1 MSDWDVAY
9 RDNAEVAERP
19 LWDAP
24 TGSLVWVD
32 IYGGRVHLLEMPGGH
47 STIAASSPVGAAA
60 LRSAGGL
67 VIAHDS
73 ELLFVAR
80 DGTPDRAPIPFPHS
94 PNTRFN
100 DGACDPAGR
109 FLIGTMSTDGRSGQ
123 GALYSV
129 ESDGSVTELL
139 SGISESNGIAWSL
152 DGRTMYY
159 VDSAHPEIRRYA
171 YDAGTGRLGEAGV
184 LRSFADGDG
193 QPDGLVV
200 DAEGAIWAAMWEG
213 WAVCRISPAGEVLER
228 IATPVSRPTCPA
240 FGGSR
245 LDQLYLTT
253 AWEGLPLG
261 ERSKEP
267 LAGSVLVTAP
277 GIRGMQPS
285 RFAG

>member
-1 MSDWDVAY
+1 VSGWEVAY
-9 RDNAEVAERP
+9 RDDAEVAERP
-19 LWDAP
+19 LWDAA

-32 IYGGRVHLLEMPGGH
+32 ITGGLVHRLEIPGRH
-47 STIAASSPVGAAA
+47 SKVAVSAPVGAAA
-60 LRSAGGL
+60 LRSRGGL

-73 ELLFVAR
+73 ELLFVAP
-80 DGTPDRAPIPFPHS
+80 DGTPGRAAVPFSHP
-94 PNTRFN
+94 PNIRFN

-109 FLIGTMSTDGRSGQ
+109 FLIGTSSTDGRSGQ

-129 ESDGSVTELL
+129 ASDGNVTELL
-139 SGISESNGIAWSL
+139 SDVTESNGLAWSL
-152 DGRTMYY
+152 DGQTMYY
-159 VDSAHPEIRRYA
+159 VDSAHPEIRRYR
-171 YDAGTGRLGEAGV
+171 YDAATGRLGKAGV
-184 LRSFADGDG
+184 LRSFGDDEG

-200 DAEGAIWAAMWEG
+200 DADGAIWAAMWEG

-253 AWEGLPLG
+253 GWQGMPQD
-261 ERSKEP
+261 ERSNEP
-267 LAGSVLVTAP
+267 LAGSVLVAAP
-277 GIRGMQPS
+277 GARGMQPF